1 MSAVMSGAALIK
13 TVFPPKYLWSDLL
26 NDLRDAG
33 YSGYRVALIIGAD
46 WSTVYGWLKEGKEPR
61 HSYGAALIEL
71 HCLVCGPATSQK
83 RQAEALARV

>member
-1 MSAVMSGAALIK
+1 MSGTPPGAL
-13 TVFPPKYLWSDLL
+13 VESVYPPRYCWPDLL

-33 YSGYRVALIIGAD
+33 YSGYRVARIIGAD
-46 WSTVYGWLKEGKEPR
+46 WSTVYGWLKAEKEPR

-71 HCLVCGPATSQK
+71 HRMVCGPETSQK